1 MWEFC
6 STFLPTFVT
15 SCHFSNNHSNRCVI
29 LIYISLM
36 IVDVQQLFRYLLAI
50 CMSSLEK
57 CLFSSSTHFFFL
69 YPFLNQISCVF
80 FSPSIDLC
88 EFLCILSTHPSS
100 DIWFTTIFSCLFSL
114 CWSFP
119 LLCRSFLV
127 WCSHICLFLLLL
139 PLFLVSNTKKKNHCQ
154 EQCHGTCFHLG
165 ILWFWV
171 LCLSHWSI
179 LSWILGIVLSSVH
192 F

>member
-1 MWEFC
+1 MWFWF
-6 STFLPTFVT
+6 TFPWWL
-15 SCHFSNNHSNRCVI
+15 
-29 LIYISLM
+29 LM
-36 IVDVQQLFRYLLAI
+36 
-50 CMSSLEK
+50 
-57 CLFSSSTHFFFL
+57 FSSFSGTCWPSACHLWRNAYLAPLPIFFF